1 MDAYLILCHDHPAQV
16 NALARYLVEGGH
28 EVFIHIDSASCI
40 RDAVQSG
47 PRIHLLERTVA
58 VRWGGWE
65 MVQAM
70 LLLMRAAMASGVPY
84 RYVHLLSGQCLPA
97 KPRKRMEA
105 LLDAAAA
112 AGRQFIECHELPAPQ
127 RWDGEGGSY
136 RMKVWYPRCMVSKYD
151 ASHKFFWR
159 YTHMWLRLGLK
170 RPGYWLF
177 APFYGG
183 DQWWSLTAEC
193 VRAICEYDRRHP
205 LMRFF
210 FRNTFCSDEHYLHT
224 CMARAGFASA
234 ATGSAARF
242 ICWPSFHAASPRL
255 LQREDW
261 DTLRDSP
268 CLFARKF
275 ELTPR
280 ELEEYFSWL
289 ESQD

>member
-261 DTLRDSP
+261 DALRDSP

>member
-170 RPGYWLF
+170 RPGYCLF

-261 DTLRDSP
+261 DALRDSP